1 MKLYF
6 ISGKHFECKKMGAG
20 HVRGE
25 TLLFVCAV
33 LANTNGRVG
42 LDCDGNFYWNSYP
55 EAI

>member
-33 LANTNGRVG
+33 LANT
-42 LDCDGNFYWNSYP
+42 
-55 EAI
+55 AITQLLLHCMWW

>member
-33 LANTNGRVG
+33 LANT
-42 LDCDGNFYWNSYP
+42 
-55 EAI
+55 AIT